1 MANKV
6 AELFLRLVVR
16 DGNDVAVDEDLFE
29 AARFATSVLKQETVT
44 ISGSSFQTLTVPTG
58 AKAVIIL
65 LGTAVSITLKGITG
79 DTRIA
84 NTPSSNPLGLPIIL
98 PLASGPSIGLR
109 NGDASAVSIP
119 VIWI

>member
-29 AARFATSVLKQETVT
+29 AARFATSILKQETVT
-44 ISGSSFQTLTVPTG
+44 VSGSSFQALSVPSG
-58 AKAVIIL
+58 AKSVIVL

-79 DTRIA
+79 DTGVA
-84 NTPSSNPLGLPIIL
+84 MTPSSNPLGLPLIL
-98 PLASGPSIGLR
+98 PLGASPSIGLR
-109 NGDASAVSIP
+109 NADASAVSIP
-119 VIWI
+119 VIWV